1 MPVHNQT
8 NQSFNHSN
16 MDDLIGNPPGLL
28 LRSGITMIALVT
40 AIILIMSWFISY
52 PDKITASGILTT
64 THPPIE
70 ILAKDGG
77 KIESIYVKEGDT
89 LTKGDPILYIKN
101 DASLEEVKVL
111 SIVIKAF
118 NEMNDVRDYL
128 SIEIP
133 KLEHLGMMQADY
145 LSMMLKLNEFKIL
158 LRQSGVFEQINT
170 LHTEKQKI
178 EHLNTSMYK
187 EKNIMAEEM
196 ALYEKDFQRQK
207 SLNESGVI
215 SDMELEKNKMS
226 WLQNQ
231 RQYEGA
237 ESGIIQNKIRMSQ
250 LDLQS
255 LQLKEERA
263 SMVQGYLSEL
273 NGLITSLSADQ
284 TIWKNKYILDAEV
297 DGAVA
302 FVNELYLNKELTANE
317 VVAYII
323 NGGDGEYLVK
333 ANTLTDAMG
342 KIHAGDRLLLKL
354 QAFPYKE
361 YGMLSSQVSH
371 ISTLPQQDKNGDTYY
386 QITGLMPDVL
396 KTTYGDTIPYKPN
409 MPAIVEIITEDKS
422 VLDRVFNQFR
432 SLLDNNRKHTKEK
445 NNINHQIKK

>member
-1 MPVHNQT
+1 
-8 NQSFNHSN
+8 
-16 MDDLIGNPPGLL
+16 
-28 LRSGITMIALVT
+28 
-40 AIILIMSWFISY
+40 MSWFISY

-128 SIEIP
+128 NIEIP

-196 ALYEKDFQRQK
+196 ALYEKDFERQK
-207 SLNESGVI
+207 GLNESGVI

-263 SMVQGYLSEL
+263 SKVQGYLSEI
-273 NGLITSLSADQ
+273 NGLITSLSASRAVWQ
-284 TIWKNKYILDAEV
+284 NKYIVDAEDAGV
-297 DGAVA
+297 ITFINDM
-302 FVNELYLNKELTANE
+302 YLNKELAINE
-317 VVAYII
+317 IIAYII
-323 NGGDGEYLVK
+323 NGDDGDHLIK
-333 ANTLTDAMG
+333 ANTLADALG

-354 QAFPYKE
+354 QAYPYKE
-361 YGMLSSQVSH
+361 YGMLSSKVSH
-371 ISTLPQQDKNGDTYY
+371 ISTLPQQDKNGDAYY
-386 QITGLMPDVL
+386 QVTGVLPDVFN
-396 KTTYGDTIPYKPN
+396 TTYGDTIPYKPN
-409 MPAIVEIITEDKS
+409 MPATVEIITEDKS

-432 SLLDNNRKHTKEK
+432 SLLDTKRKHTKEK
-445 NNINHQIKK
+445 

>member
-1 MPVHNQT
+1 MPVLNQT

-77 KIESIYVKEGDT
+77 KIKSIYVKEGDT

-128 SIEIP
+128 NIEIP

>member
-1 MPVHNQT
+1 MKRKRIEAFFSWMKYHISMRFFLSET
-8 NQSFNHSN
+8 NEIVDEDVLFAYLQLFRFLSKEDKRNKKLKYSF
-16 MDDLIGNPPGLL
+16 
-28 LRSGITMIALVT
+28 
-40 AIILIMSWFISY
+40 Y
-52 PDKITASGILTT
+52 
-64 THPPIE
+64 
-70 ILAKDGG
+70 
-77 KIESIYVKEGDT
+77 
-89 LTKGDPILYIKN
+89 
-101 DASLEEVKVL
+101 
-111 SIVIKAF
+111 
-118 NEMNDVRDYL
+118 
-128 SIEIP
+128 
-133 KLEHLGMMQADY
+133 
-145 LSMMLKLNEFKIL
+145 
-158 LRQSGVFEQINT
+158 
-170 LHTEKQKI
+170 
-178 EHLNTSMYK
+178 
-187 EKNIMAEEM
+187 
-196 ALYEKDFQRQK
+196 LYETT
-207 SLNESGVI
+207 I
-215 SDMELEKNKMS
+215 EKNKMS